1 MRRDAHRALRTYLR
15 QKFFTSFVVRRRHRS
30 PISRD
35 ELDFARTM
43 SSLSRRFP
51 IGRISAAQPEHHVLR
66 RRQRNVVRKE
76 FERQNGDIDL
86 EKEIKI
92 DMRNTEIERFGI
104 AREVNAD
111 GRDVGSP
118 KDIDRALRANGPG
131 NFAATA
137 AIQKALHRRQKGH
150 EFIIVPLLE
159 AQRIAGEFILDFAPR
174 IVRAESGKYGS
185 VVLAP
190 AIRICR
196 RQLDRPQQNLS
207 EMANALFFRCA

>member
-1 MRRDAHRALRTYLR
+1 MRRDPHRALRTYLR

-66 RRQRNVVRKE
+66 RRQRNVVSEE
-76 FERQNGDIDL
+76 FERQNGDVDL

-92 DMRNTEIERFGI
+92 DMRDTEIERFGI
-104 AREVNAD
+104 AREVNPD

-118 KDIDRALRANGPG
+118 KDIDRAIRANGPRKLS
-131 NFAATA
+131 AAA
-137 AIQKALHRRQKGH
+137 AIQKALHRRQERHK
-150 EFIIVPLLE
+150 FIIVPLLE
-159 AQRIAGEFILDFAPR
+159 VERVAGEFILDFAPG
-174 IVRAESGKYGS
+174 IVRAELGKHGS
-185 VVLAP
+185 VVLASGTQ
-190 AIRICR
+190 INRG
-196 RQLDRPQQNLS
+196 
-207 EMANALFFRCA
+207 